1 MAIYHFSGQIIGR
14 SAGRS
19 ATAAAAYRAA
29 EKIVDRTTG
38 ETWDF
43 TRKRGVFGTAIV
55 APSHAPVWALDRAE
69 LWNRV
74 EESET
79 RRNSQLAREFDIAI
93 PVELNEYDRI
103 ELVRDFVQHQ
113 FVDRGMVADV
123 AFHDFESHNPHC
135 HVMLTT
141 RDITSEGFGAKN
153 RKWNDR
159 TLIDGWRKEWGSY
172 ANRYLERAGLGIRID
187 HRSYEAQG
195 VDLIPSMHIGPG
207 AATMERDGTETRV
220 GKINRRIYNINTE
233 YMDKQVSLEAE
244 RLWIIAEIER
254 IRQEA
259 LAHPSVSGSIEI
271 GEPLQDVS
279 LRAKQGSAMFGSGV
293 GVSIGDRYKAKLYR
307 DLWHSEL
314 DADLLK
320 KLKWVDVDSRALTL
334 KSGEQIVD
342 KGFSVSLTKGS
353 DDAIVAA
360 VAIAKAKGW
369 ESVLVNGS
377 DEFQYRAALALE
389 AAGMSARITSDMAKA
404 RYQDHLTR
412 GQVPPETRP
421 SSSVSVP
428 ECPRGID
435 ALKDQVRYVLYRNPL
450 KTIRYVEDDPKRLE
464 AWIRARWGELTRN
477 DEPEGLAVAFR
488 AVAEEFAYM
497 AGYSV
502 QSVQIAGIEGP
513 LSKSMP
519 DWSPSACLDQRKYRR
534 ESSTAA
540 QQKEKLLRREKHGLD
555 GLG

>member
-141 RDITSEGFGAKN
+141 REITSEGFGAKN

-207 AATMERDGTETRV
+207 AATMERDGIETRV
-220 GKINRRIYNINTE
+220 GKINRRIENINTE

-254 IRQEA
+254 IGQEA

-271 GEPLQDVS
+271 DEPLQDVS
-279 LRAKQGSAMFGSGV
+279 LRAKQGSAKFGSGV

-320 KLKWVDVDSRALTL
+320 KLKWVDVGSRALTL

-342 KGFSVSLTKGS
+342 KGVSVSLTKGS

-369 ESVLVNGS
+369 ESVSVNGS
-377 DEFQYRAALALE
+377 DEFQYRAALALK
-389 AAGMSARITSDMAKA
+389 AAGMSARITSDIAKA
-404 RYQDHLTR
+404 RYQDHLAR
-412 GQVPPETRP
+412 GQAPPETEP
-421 SSSVSVP
+421 SPSVSVP
-428 ECPRGID
+428 ECPNGID

-450 KTIRYVEDDPKRLE
+450 KTIRYVEDDPKRLQ
-464 AWIRARWGELTRN
+464 AWTRARWEELTRN
-477 DEPEGLAVAFR
+477 DEPEGLEVAFR
-488 AVAEEFAYM
+488 AVAEELAYM

-502 QSVQIAGIEGP
+502 QSVQRAGIEGP

-519 DWSPSACLDQRKYRR
+519 DWSPSACLDQRKYRQ
-534 ESSTAA
+534 ESSTAP
-540 QQKEKLLRREKHGLD
+540 QQKEKPLRREKHGLD